1 MSKYLIDIDNTI
13 TETQG
18 DDYLN
23 AQPIQERIDKINKLY
38 DEGHIIWY
46 WTARGAESGKDF
58 FPLTFTQLKEW
69 ECKYHHLTFK
79 PSANFIIDDKNIL
92 LKDFFK

>member
-1 MSKYLIDIDNTI
+1 MKYLIDIDNTI

-18 DDYLN
+18 DDYFN

-46 WTARGAESGKDF
+46 WTARGAESRKDWIH
-58 FPLTFTQLKEW
+58 LTFTQLKEW
-69 ECKYHHLTFK
+69 GCKYHHLTFK
-79 PSANFIIDDKNIL
+79 PFANFIIDDLAINS
-92 LKDFFK
+92 KDFFI